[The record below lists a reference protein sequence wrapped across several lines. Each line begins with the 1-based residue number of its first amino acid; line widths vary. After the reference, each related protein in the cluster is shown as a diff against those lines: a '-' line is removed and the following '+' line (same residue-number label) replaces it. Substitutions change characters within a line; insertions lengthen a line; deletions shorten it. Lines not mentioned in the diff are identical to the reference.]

1 MKYMKKTLLILCLLM
16 VSMTFNAQNLL
27 TEGFDVFANLTAA
40 GWISTNQSS
49 PLGASTWAQGG
60 GTAFSGGG
68 QAGGTTSFAL
78 CNYNS
83 TTGGTGTI
91 SNWLITP
98 VLTLQNGDVISFYT
112 RKGGTG
118 TGTIY
123 PDRLE
128 VRLNSTDTSTSGNPS
143 GATGVGAFTTLA
155 VSVNPNL
162 TTTDYP
168 FTWTQYSYTVTGL
181 TGEVSCRIGFR
192 YYVTN
197 GGPSGTN
204 SDIIA
209 IDTFSVDRPLSSED
223 FFKKNFSLYP
233 NPAGDIINITVKD
246 NVAVNS
252 LSISD
257 INGRVVS
264 ALSGS
269 SFLNSINVSD
279 LPPGVYFVSLQ
290 TDEGKGT
297 SRFIKN

>member
-1 MKYMKKTLLILCLLM
+1 MKKTLLILCLLM

-98 VLTLQNGDVISFYT
+98 VLTLQNGDIISFYT

-168 FTWTQYSYTVTGL
+168 FTWTQYLYTVTGL